1 MVINRT
7 TGYWVCTNPMG
18 EFEIVSC
25 LEDILVIT
33 SPNIE
38 PLQIQLNVSSFKTD
52 VLLLRFFKNKRIREV
67 YIKRFTVLSRGRVN
81 KNTALEYKV
90 KESKENFYDLNS
102 KWPLEGILN
111 TFSGKTKMV
120 GKY

>member
-1 MVINRT
+1 MSRRYFGNNFSKYRATSDTVKCKFFQDR
-7 TGYWVCTNPMG
+7 CT
-18 EFEIVSC
+18 F
-25 LEDILVIT
+25 
-33 SPNIE
+33 
-38 PLQIQLNVSSFKTD
+38 
-52 VLLLRFFKNKRIREV
+52 LLRFFKNKRIREV

-120 GKY
+120 EKY

>member
-52 VLLLRFFKNKRIREV
+52 VLLLRFFKK
-67 YIKRFTVLSRGRVN
+67 
-81 KNTALEYKV
+81 
-90 KESKENFYDLNS
+90 
-102 KWPLEGILN
+102 
-111 TFSGKTKMV
+111 
-120 GKY
+120 

>member
-1 MVINRT
+1 MR
-7 TGYWVCTNPMG
+7 

-25 LEDILVIT
+25 LEDILVIA

-120 GKY
+120 EKY